1 MGFKP
6 KKTTYTLD
14 FTNQGDDFE
23 GLEVKTGM
31 LSLGTFLKIS
41 SLVDTANGDMTEAD
55 VDELFE
61 QFCTVLLEWNI
72 EDDGDQLV
80 PTTKAGLYSL
90 EFPFV
95 MRLIMTWRDAM
106 KGVSA
111 SDPLAEDSNSGE
123 KSLEESMPM
132 VPLSESLVS

>member
-23 GLEVKTGM
+23 GLEVRTGM

-41 SLVDTANGDMTEAD
+41 SIVDNDVADLTEAE

-72 EDDGDQLV
+72 EDDSDQLV
-80 PTTKAGLYSL
+80 PTTKEGLYSL

-95 MRLIMTWRDAM
+95 MRLILTW
-106 KGVSA
+106 
-111 SDPLAEDSNSGE
+111 
-123 KSLEESMPM
+123 
-132 VPLSESLVS
+132 